1 MTLTRFKIVSIKIM
15 RTYNKDIIVSLAQ
28 FVTFIIKLSN
38 PKDK

>member
-15 RTYNKDIIVSLAQ
+15 RTYNKDIIVSL
-28 FVTFIIKLSN
+28 VTFIIKLSN